1 MARIRTY
8 SPEEYQRA
16 KLGFPQ
22 LTAFDA
28 PAFKAAYAKAFA
40 LMDPVYL
47 AATENMAASALV
59 GFFQDK
65 DGKNLIHPPFVP
77 YQTLGLR
84 YPALTRPGG
93 DYTAAGELVV
103 GHLFAYLGRYASW
116 KANLP
121 DTIADLRPL
130 QLDKASEGSFRFR
143 YTYIVSLLEDP
154 ALLRS
159 PGVRKELRAA
169 SEQGFSM
176 QQSTDI
182 AAFRALH
189 EPLAKDRGFF
199 DAKAFDSLDALTA
212 DLLYQGLAELWL
224 CHDAQNQAVAGRVVV
239 LGEPGGTAYGWLS
252 ATIDSAQQQGAGLW
266 FMAETLNVC
275 RQKGFAAF
283 DMCGA
288 NLDGVSRFKAKFGG
302 RLVRS
307 LFLHKQAVAGQSRWQ
322 RAVYHAKQALKSA
335 LGK

>member
-8 SPEEYQRA
+8 SPDEYQRA
-16 KLGFPQ
+16 MLGFPQ
-22 LTAFDA
+22 LTAFDT
-28 PAFKAAYAKAFA
+28 PAFKAAYAKAFS
-40 LMDPVYL
+40 LPEPVYL

-59 GFFQDK
+59 AFFQDTT
-65 DGKNLIHPPFVP
+65 GKELIHPPFVP

-84 YPALTRPGG
+84 YPALTRAGG
-93 DYTAAGELVV
+93 DYTAAGDLVV
-103 GHLFAYLGRYASW
+103 GHLLAYLGRYASW

-121 DTIADLRPL
+121 DAIADLRPL
-130 QLDKASEGSFRFR
+130 ALDNPATGSFRFR

-169 SEQGFSM
+169 ADQGFTM
-176 QQSTDI
+176 QSSTDL
-182 AAFRALH
+182 ATFRALH
-189 EPLAKDRGFF
+189 EPLAKARGFF
-199 DAKAFDSLDALTA
+199 DTSAFDNLDRLTQ
-212 DLLYQGLAELWL
+212 DLLNQGLAELLL
-224 CHDAQNQAVAGRVVV
+224 CYSAQNQAVAGRVVV
-239 LGEPGGTAYGWLS
+239 LGEPGGAAYGWLS
-252 ATIDSAQQQGAGLW
+252 ATTDDAQQQGAGLW
-266 FMAETLNVC
+266 FMAETLNAY
-275 RQKGFAAF
+275 RQKGFSAF

-307 LFLHKQAVAGQSRWQ
+307 LFLHKQPVAGQSRWK
-322 RAVYHAKQALKSA
+322 RAAYHGKQALKSA